1 MHYHYPTP
9 AELGIRV
16 PDGLIKERFFNGF
29 RYALN
34 GCDLNCAAHFRLS
47 FREGYRAGKLYLKQL
62 RRQRGIL
69 EFPLQGKIRFRAA

>member
-1 MHYHYPTP
+1 MNYHYPTP
-9 AELGIRV
+9 AELGIRI
-16 PDGLIKERFFNGF
+16 PNGLIEKRFLEGF

-34 GCDLNCAAHFRLS
+34 GGQLSCSIHFRLS

-62 RRQRGIL
+62 RRQQGIV